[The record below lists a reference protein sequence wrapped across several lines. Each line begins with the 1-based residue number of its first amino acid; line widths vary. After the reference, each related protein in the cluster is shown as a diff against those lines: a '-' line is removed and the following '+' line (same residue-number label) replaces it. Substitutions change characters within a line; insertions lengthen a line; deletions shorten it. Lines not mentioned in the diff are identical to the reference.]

1 MGIIQ
6 KQGTKSSI
14 FLLIGFIIGGINT
27 IFLFPKI
34 FTQTEYGLTR
44 ALVDTATILSILAT
58 VGTTPVVYKFYPYY
72 KSLTTPK
79 KNDLPMV
86 TGIICLLGFLVICI
100 LGYVFRDFIIR
111 KLGKSPL
118 FAENFFLVYPYAFFM
133 MVFIWLESYGWALKK
148 TVTTNFL
155 RETFVRLFAT
165 LLIVLVWLQ
174 IINTMQFMKLFSL
187 TFLLPVLILLIVLI
201 RTGEWKITFSI
212 SNVTKRFKF
221 KMMAF
226 GTYVFGATF
235 LNIASKTV
243 DSFMI
248 IGLKGLDQTAI
259 FIIASYLVTFMDLPV
274 RSLHSIATPIISESW
289 KDKNHTNISTIYH
302 KSTITLLI
310 AGLFIYLMAML
321 NINNLATFLG
331 PGYAAVPQIVL
342 IMGIAKLVDLGT
354 GVNGQIISTSIN
366 WRFDFYTNVLLTII
380 SFPLNYFMI
389 KNYGIIGAAFSN
401 LIAIF
406 VFNFVRFTFIWKK
419 YGWQPYNFKHIKIL
433 VISLLIFGVVYMI
446 PFMMNIYAD
455 TIIRSIVFA
464 ALFIPA
470 ILYIKVSE
478 EINDMVGKV
487 VQIFKGLMV

>member
-6 KQGTKSSI
+6 KQGSKSSL

-27 IFLFPKI
+27 VFLFPKV

-44 ALVDTATILSILAT
+44 ALVDTATILSVLAT
-58 VGTTPVVYKFYPYY
+58 LGTTPVVYKFFPYY

-86 TGIICLLGFLVICI
+86 TGIICLIGFIIICI
-100 LGYVFRDFIIR
+100 SGYVFKDFIIR

-118 FAENFFLVYPYAFFM
+118 FAENFYLVYPYAFFM
-133 MVFIWLESYGWALKK
+133 LVFIWLESFGWALKR

-155 RETFVRLFAT
+155 RETFVRIFAT
-165 LLIVLVWLQ
+165 ILIFLVWLK
-174 IINTMQFMKLFSL
+174 IITTMQFMKLFSL
-187 TFLLPVLILLIVLI
+187 TFVLPSVILLVVLI
-201 RTGEWKITFSI
+201 RSREWKITFKI
-212 SNVTKRFKF
+212 SNVTKRFKL
-221 KMMAF
+221 KMITF
-226 GTYVFGATF
+226 GLYVFGASF

-289 KDKNHTNISTIYH
+289 KEKNYNNISTIYH
-302 KSTITLLI
+302 KSTVTLLV
-310 AGLFIYLMAML
+310 AGLFIYLIAML
-321 NINNLATFLG
+321 NINNLTQFLG
-331 PGYAAVPQIVL
+331 SGYAAVPSIVL

-389 KNYGIIGAAFSN
+389 NNYGIIGAAFSN

-406 VFNFVRFTFIWKK
+406 VFNFVRFSFIWKK
-419 YGWQPYNFKHIKIL
+419 YGWQPYSFKHIKIL
-433 VISLLIFGVVYMI
+433 LVSIFAFGITYLVPFVV
-446 PFMMNIYAD
+446 NIYID
-455 TIIRSIVFA
+455 TVIRSIIFTA
-464 ALFIPA
+464 IFIPA

-478 EINDMVGKV
+478 EINEMVGKV
-487 VQIFKGLMV
+487 VQRFKGLKV